1 MKLTVQIDRE
11 ADGRW
16 IAEVPELAGVLVYG
30 DTREQAIAA
39 AKALALH
46 VLADRIEHGEQ
57 DAAALDSVAFISS
70 AAA

>member
-1 MKLTVQIDRE
+1 MLTVEIDRE

-16 IAEVPELAGVLVYG
+16 IAGVPELAGVLAYG
-30 DTREQAIAA
+30 DSREQAVAT

-46 VLADRIEHGEQ
+46 VIADRIEHGEE
-57 DAAALDSVAFISS
+57 DGAAFDSVSFVTS